1 MKRLNKTTIAL
12 VTAGALGLGGVPLAE
27 AQDARNSEGVERATD
42 AANDANAEDIFG
54 SNPAPSED
62 WVDPS
67 LDPGPHPTGLNEQD
81 GPEATVGE
89 TATEGAEWVSESAP
103 ANPPRETDINN
114 LSGSAEPTQLNSW
127 DRPKTTGT
135 VTETLRPTTP
145 APEKETNTTAI
156 VLGTLGAIVG
166 LGLIIGG
173 VKYFVNKDGDLV
185 QDPNRVNEPATPEE
199 KAASDKVKQ
208 ENGEE
213 IAQQLKANG
222 GSADAAAPGAPGA
235 PADAGSAATGER
247 GMAAS
252 TGVTQMP
259 AGVIALLI
267 LSVIGAA
274 GYAFTRRQTV

>member
-1 MKRLNKTTIAL
+1 MR
-12 VTAGALGLGGVPLAE
+12 
-27 AQDARNSEGVERATD
+27 S
-42 AANDANAEDIFG
+42 
-54 SNPAPSED
+54 
-62 WVDPS
+62 
-67 LDPGPHPTGLNEQD
+67 
-81 GPEATVGE
+81 
-89 TATEGAEWVSESAP
+89 
-103 ANPPRETDINN
+103 
-114 LSGSAEPTQLNSW
+114 
-127 DRPKTTGT
+127 
-135 VTETLRPTTP
+135 TLR
-145 APEKETNTTAI
+145 
-156 VLGTLGAIVG
+156 
-166 LGLIIGG
+166 LIIGG
-173 VKYFVNKDGDLV
+173 VKHFVNKDGDLV
-185 QDPNRVNEPATPEE
+185 QDPSHVNEPDTPEE

-222 GSADAAAPGAPGA
+222 GSADAAAPGA

>member
-1 MKRLNKTTIAL
+1 M
-12 VTAGALGLGGVPLAE
+12 PFAE
-27 AQDARNSEGVERATD
+27 AQDARNTEGVERAAD
-42 AANDANAEDIFG
+42 AANDANAEDLFG
-54 SNPAPSED
+54 SNPAPSEN

-67 LDPGPHPTGLNEQD
+67 LDPGPHPLGLNEQD

-89 TATEGAEWVSESAP
+89 TETEGAGWVSESAP

-114 LSGSAEPTQLNSW
+114 LSGSAEPTELNSW

-135 VTETLRPTTP
+135 VTEMLRPTTP

-199 KAASDKVKQ
+199 KAASDKVQQ
-208 ENGEE
+208 ENGQE

-222 GSADAAAPGAPGA
+222 GSVDAAAPGA